1 MTDRWDFRKVWPATT
16 LAVALSAAAV
26 VLILLGRAARPTSE
40 DCRIVAELVRQ
51 WQSTVSQA
59 GARLEQ
65 SFNGD
70 AELGRAVEARRAT
83 AAEIRG
89 RIPQVHSPAIAADLS
104 LWADGIEKM
113 AGAQRTAIDNPPA
126 DPDALPQ
133 DYAQGA
139 LDSFRA
145 GEGFMTACP
154 AAAATSELAEVMPNS
169 T

>member
-1 MTDRWDFRKVWPATT
+1 MTEGFRKVWPATT
-16 LAVALSAAAV
+16 LAVVLTAAAAV
-26 VLILLGRAARPTSE
+26 LILPDRADGPTSE

-59 GARLEQ
+59 GAALEQ
-65 SFNGD
+65 SFNGE
-70 AELGRAVEARRAT
+70 AELGTAVEARRAA

-89 RIPQVHSPAIAADLS
+89 RIPQVHSPAVAADLS
-104 LWADGIEKM
+104 LWADGIDKM
-113 AGAQRTAIDNPPA
+113 AGAQHTAIGNPTA

-133 DYAQGA
+133 EYVQGA

-154 AAAATSELAEVMPNS
+154 SAAGTSELAEVIPNS